1 MSRSILPL
9 NPLRAFEAA
18 ARHLSFSKAAAE
30 LKVTP
35 AAISHQ
41 VKELEESIGQ
51 PLFRRLTRALSLTEA
66 GRTALP
72 LLTEALD
79 LMAEA
84 SDIMRRKTKAMT
96 LRVTAEPSFA
106 GRWLL
111 PRLPDFRKKQPGI
124 DLWLDASSRVVDL
137 AREPVDLA
145 IRWGSGRYPDLQ
157 VDRLFDDEFV
167 AVCSPKLLP
176 EGGIREPAELAR
188 FTLLHLD
195 WGAEEEDAPDWPR
208 WFEAAGLGE
217 VDASRGPRF
226 NIDSMAVESA
236 LAGQGVAL
244 VSRVLVS
251 DDLAAG
257 RLVQPWTLV
266 LPFDFALWLVGEK
279 ERAQEP
285 AIRAFREW
293 LLATA
298 RAAPTRSG

>member
-30 LKVTP
+30 LRVTP

-72 LLTEALD
+72 LLREGLD

-111 PRLPDFRKKQPGI
+111 PRLPDFRRKQPGI

-145 IRWGSGRYPDLQ
+145 IRWGSGRYPELQ

-167 AVCSPKLLP
+167 AVCSPRLLP
-176 EGGIREPAELAR
+176 AGGIAGPAELAQ

-195 WGAEEEDAPDWPR
+195 WSTEEEAPDWPA
-208 WFEAAGLGE
+208 WFAAAGVEE

-226 NIDSMAVESA
+226 NIDAMAVEAA